1 MSIKE
6 NIIQQKSFAFAVRA
20 INTYKFL
27 TQEKKEFILSKQFLR
42 SATSIGA
49 NIEEAIGGQSNADF
63 ISKISISYKESR
75 ETVYWIK
82 LLKET
87 DYLNENE
94 ANSLLEDALEI
105 CKILAKIKITMK
117 KDN

>member
-1 MSIKE
+1 ML
-6 NIIQQKSFAFAVRA
+6 IISKSWRDEHFFLF
-20 INTYKFL
+20 KFGNKL
-27 TQEKKEFILSKQFLR
+27 KNFEEKIYFESFLFSDPSNSFLEKKEFILSKQFLR

-82 LLKET
+82 LMKET
-87 DYLNENE
+87 VN
-94 ANSLLEDALEI
+94 
-105 CKILAKIKITMK
+105 
-117 KDN
+117 